1 MAVWTAPKQA
11 WFRKYLE
18 TKEKNMA
25 QIDLSKRKKE
35 RLYAASHLLDKDL
48 EIDLGLQIPF
58 DVYLQ
63 DPYVAEKDPR
73 FGFDE
78 NFYIKWEPG
87 LTDGPTS
94 ARFAV
99 VDYNA
104 DTQRIAP
111 SAVWDEDK
119 LRFVKGR
126 RVLDR
131 RNRDNYQFHQV
142 NVWAALQRALD
153 FYQSGFGLGRPI
165 PWGFKGNRLIVVPHA
180 GYGENA
186 FYDRKS
192 KSLQFYY
199 FERNGETIY
208 TCLSTDIINHEFGH
222 AVLDGIRPYFME
234 SVSVQTA
241 AFHEFIGDLT
251 AILIILRNNE
261 FRRQL
266 AEMTAGKLSDAE
278 HLANIA
284 EQFGE
289 AVQDKPY
296 LRNANS
302 PLTME
307 KVAGDQRPHHVSQ
320 VLTAAMYDIIKTV
333 SQHFLNERGRTPKQA
348 FWNTIQRMQRTAIQ
362 PLDLLPPAD
371 VTFKD
376 YALAVLRAEE
386 LSNPKDPH
394 GYYRMMRDAFHQ
406 RGILDDADLEE
417 LGKPRYLYERLRM
430 SVYHDIDHIS
440 RSRSA
445 AYLYLND
452 NREELYIPPI
462 QDFFVTDLYV
472 ANKFTRQARRLP
484 KQIIL
489 EYIWREEVKL
499 EGPEF
504 GRFSGQTTSML
515 CGGTLVFDENGNV
528 LSWFRKP
535 GTQVRNGKD
544 WEQEVEAGESR
555 RQQFLEAIAK
565 KVRRG
570 QVGLVQE
577 SQSGLIGARIPPN
590 IARKIDG
597 TLHLEL
603 SPHLRLAEE
612 DREAAIG
619 ERQWQISF

>member
-1 MAVWTAPKQA
+1 MAK
-11 WFRKYLE
+11 
-18 TKEKNMA
+18 
-25 QIDLSKRKKE
+25 IDLPKRKKE
-35 RLYAASHLLDKDL
+35 RLYAASHLLDKEL
-48 EIDLGLQIPF
+48 EIELGLQIPF

-63 DPYVAEKDPR
+63 DPHVAETDPR

-87 LTDGPTS
+87 LADGPTS
-94 ARFAV
+94 ARFAI

-104 DTQRIAP
+104 DTQRIAAP
-111 SAVWDEDK
+111 AEWDEGK

-131 RNRDNYQFHQV
+131 RNIDNFQFHQV

-199 FERNGETIY
+199 FERDSETIY

-222 AVLDGIRPYFME
+222 AVLDGIRPHFME

-261 FRRQL
+261 FRGQL
-266 AEMTAGKLSDAE
+266 ADMTSGDLSEAE

-284 EQFGE
+284 EQFGK

-302 PLTME
+302 ELTLE
-307 KVAGDQRPHHVSQ
+307 QVEGDQRPHHVSQ
-320 VLTAAMYDIIKTV
+320 VLTGAMYDIIKKI
-333 SQHFLNERGRTPKQA
+333 SHHFLKERGRTPKQA

-371 VTFKD
+371 VTFRD

-394 GYYRMMRDAFHQ
+394 GYYQILRDAFHQ
-406 RGILDDADLEE
+406 RGILEDADIEE
-417 LGKPRYLYERLRM
+417 LEKPHYLYERLRM

-462 QDFFVTDLYV
+462 QDFIVADLYV

-499 EGPEF
+499 DGPEF
-504 GRFSGQTTSML
+504 GRYNGQTTSML

-555 RQQFLEAIAK
+555 RQQLLEAIARKIK
-565 KVRRG
+565 KG
-570 QVGLVQE
+570 KLGLIE
-577 SQSGLIGARIPPN
+577 GGQSGLIGARIPPN
-590 IARKIDG
+590 ITRKVDG
-597 TLHLEL
+597 ALIFEL
-603 SPHLRLAEE
+603 SPHLRLADEDAEE
-612 DREAAIG
+612 QIG

>member
-1 MAVWTAPKQA
+1 MAK
-11 WFRKYLE
+11 
-18 TKEKNMA
+18 
-25 QIDLSKRKKE
+25 IDLPKRKKE
-35 RLYAASHLLDKDL
+35 RLYAASHLLDKEL
-48 EIDLGLQIPF
+48 EIELGLQIPF

-63 DPYVAEKDPR
+63 DPHVAETDPR

-87 LTDGPTS
+87 LADGPTS

-104 DTQRIAP
+104 DTQRIAAP
-111 SAVWDEDK
+111 AKWDDDK

-131 RNRDNYQFHQV
+131 RNIDNFQFHQV

-165 PWGFKGNRLIVVPHA
+165 SWGFKGNRLIVVPHA

-199 FERNGETIY
+199 FERHGETIY

-222 AVLDGIRPYFME
+222 AVLDGIRPHFME

-251 AILIILRNNE
+251 AILIILRNNK
-261 FRRQL
+261 FRGQL
-266 AEMTAGKLSDAE
+266 ADMTAGDISEAE

-284 EQFGE
+284 EQFGK

-302 PLTME
+302 DLTME
-307 KVAGDQRPHHVSQ
+307 QVKGDQRPHHVSQ
-320 VLTAAMYDIIKTV
+320 VLTGAMYGIIKKI
-333 SQHFLNERGRTPKQA
+333 SQHFLQERGRTPKQA

-394 GYYRMMRDAFHQ
+394 GYYQILRDAFHQ
-406 RGILDDADLEE
+406 RGILEDADIEE
-417 LGKPRYLYERLRM
+417 LEKPHYLYERLRM

-462 QDFFVTDLYV
+462 QDFIVADLYV

-489 EYIWREEVKL
+489 EYVWREEVKL
-499 EGPEF
+499 DGPEF
-504 GRFSGQTTSML
+504 GRYNGQTTSML

-535 GTQVRNGKD
+535 GTQVRSGKD
-544 WEQEVEAGESR
+544 WGKEVEAGERR
-555 RQQFLEAIAK
+555 RQQLLEAIARK
-565 KVRRG
+565 IKRG
-570 QVGLVQE
+570 QLGLME
-577 SQSGLIGARIPPN
+577 EGQSGLIGARIPPN
-590 IARKIDG
+590 ITRKVDG
-597 TLHLEL
+597 ALVFEL
-603 SPHLRLAEE
+603 SPHLRLADEYTEE
-612 DREAAIG
+612 QIG